1 MKVLKKYT
9 PTKLHLPLIMATCL
23 FAYSCGEHE
32 STSNENIYMEHSKD
46 IAYTEYSEGEAACEE
61 MVVDDMYYEEPNT
74 EEYQKIQENAFKL
87 AINEP
92 LSTFSIDVDNASYT
106 NVRRFLNDN
115 MMPTPDAVRIEE
127 MINYFDYN
135 YENPTGKHPF
145 SITTELG
152 NCPWNSENKLVHIG
166 IQGKKIDYQDLK
178 ASNLVFLIDA
188 SGSMSDNNKLPLLK
202 KSLGLLLDELG
213 DNDRIAIVAY
223 AGSAGLV
230 LPSTS
235 ATQKSTILNALDRI
249 ESGGSTAGGQGIQLA
264 YDIAIENLIKEGNN
278 RIILATDGDFNV
290 GTSGTDDLLELIEEK
305 RKQDVYLTICGFG
318 MGNYKDEKMERI
330 SNAGNGNYFY
340 IDNIKEAE
348 KVFVKD
354 MRANMFTIAKDV
366 KIQVEFN
373 PSVVKSYRLI
383 GYENRMLN
391 NEDFADDKKD
401 AGELGA
407 GHTVTALYEIVLT
420 DSDNAHLNDDLKYT
434 ERISKGNTEEVMSL
448 KFRYKPIHSDKSVLI
463 ENKVVGITENTNLSD
478 AFNFSSAVA
487 GFGLLLRDSQYKG
500 DLTYDKVIELA
511 NGSKK
516 FPNWEADEY
525 KQEFVRLVGTAKLLD
540 QSDNQLER

>member
-1 MKVLKKYT
+1 MKVLKNHT
-9 PTKLHLPLIMATCL
+9 RTKLHLPLIMASCL
-23 FAYSCGEHE
+23 FAFSCSHQENAGEE
-32 STSNENIYMEHSKD
+32 KIYMEHSKNLNYKD
-46 IAYTEYSEGEAACEE
+46 AAAEEGEAVYTEAV
-61 MVVDDMYYEEPNT
+61 MDDVYYVEPNT
-74 EEYQKIQENAFKL
+74 EEYQKIQENSFQL
-87 AINEP
+87 AMNEP
-92 LSTFSIDVDNASYT
+92 LSTFSIDVDNASYA
-106 NVRRFLNDN
+106 NVRRFLNEN
-115 MMPTPDAVRIEE
+115 MMPNPDAVRIEE
-127 MINYFDYN
+127 MINYFDYG
-135 YENPTGKHPF
+135 YKNPTEGHPF

-152 NCPWNSENKLVHIG
+152 ACPWNLEHKLVHIG
-166 IQGKKIDYQDLK
+166 IQGKRLDYKDLK
-178 ASNLVFLIDA
+178 PSNLVFLIDA

-235 ATQKSTILNALDRI
+235 ATQKSTILDALDRI
-249 ESGGSTAGGQGIQLA
+249 ESGGSTAGGEGIQLA
-264 YDIAIENLIKEGNN
+264 YNIAIENLIKDGNN

-290 GTSGTDDLLELIEEK
+290 GTSGTDDLIELIEEK
-305 RKQDVYLTICGFG
+305 RKQDIYLTICGFG

-348 KVFVKD
+348 KVFVKE

-373 PSVVKSYRLI
+373 PAIVESYRLI

-391 NEDFADDKKD
+391 NEDFEDDKKD

-407 GHTVTALYEIVLT
+407 GHTVTALYEIVIAEGAT
-420 DSDNAHLNDDLKYT
+420 NNKLKYT
-434 ERISKGNTEEVMSL
+434 ETIVTGNKDEIMSL
-448 KFRYKPIHSDKSVLI
+448 KFRYKPIHSDVSVLI
-463 ENKVVGITENTNLSD
+463 ENKVVGVTENENLSD

-500 DLTYDKVIELA
+500 NLTYDKVLDLA
-511 NGSKK
+511 NSSTSDIQWG
-516 FPNWEADEY
+516 ADEY
-525 KQEFVRLVGTAKLLD
+525 KLEFARLVSIAKLLD
-540 QSDNQLER
+540 ESDDHLER